1 MFNGEI
7 IFHLQ
12 RIMKSTC
19 QMWTSGFNR
28 EEHIFLQKGRNCKT
42 LLKENY
48 GIALCL
54 DSCYLGTYL
63 LKKCWTC
70 N

>member
-1 MFNGEI
+1 
-7 IFHLQ
+7 
-12 RIMKSTC
+12 MKSTC

-63 LKKCWTC
+63 LKKC
-70 N
+70 